1 MISSISSVIPEFVK
15 KPIRAVQAIP
25 YYGTGRYCPICEQS
39 SSRFRQ
45 VGREHREEAQCPHC
59 LSAERHRFSLLY
71 LLRKTNLFD
80 GASKSVLH
88 VSPARCLEPILR
100 DSLGDRYL
108 TADLFN
114 PSAMVKMDITDIHY
128 PNQSFDV
135 ILCSHVLEHV
145 DNDINAMKEFYR
157 VLKDDG
163 WAILL
168 VPITSDR
175 TFEDP
180 SITDPA
186 KRLELFG
193 EVDHVR
199 RYGPDYID
207 RLRSVGFK
215 VEMIEVKDL
224 ASPKEIAQMRLTPDS
239 GEIYLC
245 TKPE

>member
-1 MISSISSVIPEFVK
+1 MSAISSAVPDFVK
-15 KPIRAVQAIP
+15 KPIRALQAIP
-25 YYGTGRYCPICEQS
+25 YYGTGRFCPICEQS
-39 SSRFRQ
+39 ASKFRQ
-45 VGREHREEAQCPHC
+45 VGREHREDAQCPYC
-59 LSAERHRFSLLY
+59 LSAERHRLLLLY
-71 LLRKTNLFD
+71 LERKTNLFNS
-80 GASKSVLH
+80 AMKQVLH
-88 VSPARCLEPILR
+88 VSPARCMETKLQGL
-100 DSLGDRYL
+100 LGDRYL
-108 TADLFN
+108 TSDLFDLR
-114 PSAMVKMDITDIHY
+114 AMVKMDITNIQY

-145 DNDINAMKEFYR
+145 DDDIQAMKEFYR

-175 TFEDP
+175 TFGDP

-186 KRLELFG
+186 KRLALFG

-207 RLRSVGFK
+207 RLCSVGFK
-215 VEMIEVKDL
+215 VDMAEAEDI
-224 ASPKEIAQMRLTPDS
+224 ASLEEIAQMRLTADS

-245 TKPE
+245 VK